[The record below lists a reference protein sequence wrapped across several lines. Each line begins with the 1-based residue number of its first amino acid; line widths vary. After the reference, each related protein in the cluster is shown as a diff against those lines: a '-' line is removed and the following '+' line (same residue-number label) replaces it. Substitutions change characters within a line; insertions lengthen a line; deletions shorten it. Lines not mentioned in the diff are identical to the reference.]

1 MQSDALVG
9 VPIAFIGGHDVGS
22 KVCLIGEIVLQMFE
36 FRFCEEVKCFIC
48 LRLREDFV
56 ERGTRLTF
64 YFS

>member
-1 MQSDALVG
+1 M
-9 VPIAFIGGHDVGS
+9 
-22 KVCLIGEIVLQMFE
+22 LQMFE